1 MENSEIKMEK
11 SPSRKF
17 YLDYWRTFMVLLVV
31 IHHSYLSYV
40 IGYDWYVSDVVK
52 ALPYLWSSIT
62 LDVFMMPIMFFIAGY
77 FAFPSIKK
85 GLKRFIIKKI
95 IRIALPFLIG
105 IIFLAPI
112 MMYLSII
119 HYFPLWDISFFDFWL
134 NYYFTDQYMDPS
146 HYWFLSLLFF
156 FFIVFAAIYAI
167 MRRMFENT
175 YKKSELKKA
184 SKRSIIVFVITF
196 LAITISLFFLTGL
209 IYPDGYWT
217 YFLGIKFLKVQ
228 ITRLILYLLFFIM
241 GIIVFIKRIELSKKF
256 LKATPLLIF
265 LTIISTVAFRFFKF
279 EIIIQQFLD
288 LGFLRADLQFYN
300 AIVHV
305 LYCFLVFITL
315 MAIFQKY
322 LNRHSKVLSRVAA
335 NSYKIYIVHLVWVV
349 LIQYW
354 IVDLQI
360 DIFLKF
366 LITAIGAFILSL
378 GTSEILRLIKHS
390 LLKTLNLNK
399 EVLNNMKILRNKS
412 D

>member
-112 MMYLSII
+112 MMYISII

-184 SKRSIIVFVITF
+184 SKRSIIV
-196 LAITISLFFLTGL
+196 L
-209 IYPDGYWT
+209 
-217 YFLGIKFLKVQ
+217 
-228 ITRLILYLLFFIM
+228 
-241 GIIVFIKRIELSKKF
+241 
-256 LKATPLLIF
+256 
-265 LTIISTVAFRFFKF
+265 
-279 EIIIQQFLD
+279 
-288 LGFLRADLQFYN
+288 
-300 AIVHV
+300 
-305 LYCFLVFITL
+305 
-315 MAIFQKY
+315 
-322 LNRHSKVLSRVAA
+322 
-335 NSYKIYIVHLVWVV
+335 
-349 LIQYW
+349 
-354 IVDLQI
+354 
-360 DIFLKF
+360 
-366 LITAIGAFILSL
+366 
-378 GTSEILRLIKHS
+378 
-390 LLKTLNLNK
+390 
-399 EVLNNMKILRNKS
+399 
-412 D
+412 